1 MVGQIFING
10 QIGANPDEKGVNLID
25 VIAQVKNQPFAT
37 SFEVYINSEGG
48 YVDVGFDIH
57 DYLRSLKL
65 PIKTIGVGLVASIA
79 TVIFMAGDERVLKEG
94 TQFMIHLPS
103 GAVEG
108 NSEEIA
114 YYNQLMQDTQNRLVK
129 FYTNSLSL
137 TEEAIIPLLRNETW
151 LNSEKAFDLGFAT
164 EYSFH
169 TNIVA
174 KFEKLTKI
182 DNKMTKEDKSWIE
195 SKFDEMTAKWFGKK
209 PKNIILVDANGLE
222 IEFPT
227 VEDGQTPEVGD
238 TAILDGQPVADG
250 EYIMPSLGNAK
261 VVFVGGAISEII
273 EEGAGDEDMEDLK
286 AENEQL
292 KTQLAEAQTL
302 ASANETAKIEAENQ
316 IKTIETEFKNFKA
329 QVTAKIN
336 VAPKNKA
343 DEEGGEPVINY
354 KAKLETL
361 KTKKQKR

>member
-10 QIGANPDEKGVNLID
+10 QIGANPEEKGVNLID

-79 TVIFMAGDERVLKEG
+79 TVIFMAGDERILKEG

-114 YYNQLMQDTQNRLVK
+114 YYHQMMQDTQSRLVK
-129 FYTNSLSL
+129 FYTNTLAL
-137 TEEAIIPLLRNETW
+137 TEEAIVPLLRNETW
-151 LNSEKAFDLGFAT
+151 LNSEKAFELGFAT
-164 EYSFH
+164 EYSIH

-174 KFEKLTKI
+174 KFEKLTKT
-182 DNKMTKEDKSWIE
+182 DNKMTQEDKNWIDE
-195 SKFDEMTAKWFGKK
+195 QFKKFANLFKAK
-209 PKNIILVDANGLE
+209 PKNIVLVDANGME

-227 VEDGQTPEVGD
+227 VEDGQTPQVGD
-238 TAILDGQPVADG
+238 TAMLDGQPVADG

-261 VVFVGGAISEII
+261 VIFVGGAISEII
-273 EEGAGDEDMEDLK
+273 EEGSGDEDMDALK

-302 ASANETAKIEAENQ
+302 ASANETAKLEAEGK
-316 IKTIETEFKNFKA
+316 IETIETEFKNFKA
-329 QVTAKIN
+329 QITAKFTKE
-336 VAPKNKA
+336 PKEPAEPK
-343 DEEGGEPVINY
+343 EEPVSNY